1 MQCKNLCIFWVATD
15 LDIACNTN
23 KTVCMVL
30 KPLHKDRV
38 VANDFPCFT
47 HCGVKLKFVEQFRH
61 LGHILSNSL
70 NDDDDIKRE
79 IQNLY
84 IRTNMVISR
93 FRRCSTRVERI
104 LFKSYCLCF
113 YDIALWKH
121 YSVTVLSKFKSCY
134 HKCIKKLFGFSRSD
148 SMSGILIQLS
158 LPSFDTIIH
167 NSRISFERHCSSS
180 ENTVTMH
187 LCNFS

>member
-1 MQCKNLCIFWVATD
+1 MTKVIQQFWNSIVLSPVAWILFRSQPVTSWRC
-15 LDIACNTN
+15 LDTLTCSS
-23 KTVCMVL
+23 
-30 KPLHKDRV
+30 P
-38 VANDFPCFT
+38 
-47 HCGVKLKFVEQFRH
+47 
-61 LGHILSNSL
+61 HISL

-93 FRRCSTRVERI
+93 FRRCSTRVKRV
-104 LFKSYCLCF
+104 LFRSYCLCF

-148 SMSGILIQLS
+148 SMSGILMQLS

-167 NSRISFERHCSSS
+167 NSRVLFESHCSLSG
-180 ENTVTMH
+180 NTVTMH
-187 LCNFS
+187 LCSYS

>member
-1 MQCKNLCIFWVATD
+1 MFFKLFFVFISLLFVSTCKCYFVA
-15 LDIACNTN
+15 L
-23 KTVCMVL
+23 VL
-30 KPLHKDRV
+30 LS
-38 VANDFPCFT
+38 
-47 HCGVKLKFVEQFRH
+47 L
-61 LGHILSNSL
+61 HILSNSISY
-70 NDDDDIKRE
+70 DDDIKRE

-84 IRTNMVISR
+84 IRTNIVISR
-93 FRRCSTRVERI
+93 FCRCSTRVKRI

-121 YSVTVLSKFKSCY
+121 YFVTVLSKFKSCY

-158 LPSFDTIIH
+158 LASFDTIIH
-167 NSRISFERHCSSS
+167 NSSISFESHCSSS

-187 LCNFS
+187 LCIACLYVCFMPIASS